1 MAAIALNIGN
11 RKMNRL
17 DGKVALITGA
27 ARGMG
32 EAHARRFIAE
42 GAKVVMTDRSEAQG
56 RTLAAELGARAI
68 FFTHDVTDA
77 AQWETVVAEAERAVG
92 PINILVN
99 NAGILGPVAQTAELK
114 EADYLQVCAVNQHS
128 VFLGM
133 RAVLP
138 SMVRSGGG
146 SIVNISSIAGMAA
159 NYGFPSLAYVASKFA
174 VRGMTKA
181 AAIEYGRHNIRVN
194 SVHPGF
200 IQTPMMVEA
209 TNEEGGDALALI
221 PLGRIA
227 DPDEVSQLVLFLAS
241 DESSYITGSE
251 HLVDAGMLAQ

>member
-1 MAAIALNIGN
+1 MG
-11 RKMNRL
+11 RL
-17 DGKVALITGA
+17 SGKVAIVTGA

-32 EAHARRFIAE
+32 ESHARTFVRE
-42 GAKVVMTDRSEAQG
+42 GAKVMMTDLRADAG
-56 RTLAAELGARAI
+56 RALQQELGENALFIEQDA
-68 FFTHDVTDA
+68 TDF
-77 AQWETVVAEAERAVG
+77 AQWEVVVQQAEATFG
-92 PINILVN
+92 PVDVLVN
-99 NAGILGPVAQTAELK
+99 NAGILGAMARTADLTEK
-114 EADYLQVCAVNQHS
+114 DYLAVCAINQHS
-128 VFLGM
+128 VFYGM

-138 SMVRSGGG
+138 SMLKAGHG
-146 SIVNISSIAGMAA
+146 SIVNISSIAGIAA

-181 AAIEYGRHNIRVN
+181 TAIEYGPHNIRVN

-209 TNEEGGDALALI
+209 TDEEGGDALSLI

-227 DPDEVSQLVLFLAS
+227 DPQEVSNLVLFLAS

>member
-1 MAAIALNIGN
+1 
-11 RKMNRL
+11 MNRL
-17 DGKVALITGA
+17 DGKVAVITGA

-56 RTLAAELGARAI
+56 RAIADELGARAL
-68 FFTHDVTDA
+68 FVPHDVTSA
-77 AQWETVVAEAERAVG
+77 SQWAKVVAKTEQAFGAISV
-92 PINILVN
+92 LVK
-99 NAGILGPVAQTAELK
+99 NAGILGPMAKTVELV
-114 EADYLQVCAVNQHS
+114 EADYMQVCAVNQHS

-133 RAVLP
+133 QAVLP
-138 SMVRSGGG
+138 SMLRAGQG
-146 SIVNISSIAGMAA
+146 SIINISSIAGMVA

-181 AAIEYGRHNIRVN
+181 TAIEYGPDKIRVN

-209 TNEEGGDALALI
+209 TDEVGGDALAQI
-221 PLGRIA
+221 PLGRLA
-227 DPDEVSQLVLFLAS
+227 YPDEVSQLVLFLAS
-241 DESSYITGSE
+241 DESSYITGTE
-251 HLVDAGMLAQ
+251 HVVDAGMIAQ

>member
-1 MAAIALNIGN
+1 MA
-11 RKMNRL
+11 RL
-17 DGKVALITGA
+17 EGKVALVTGA
-27 ARGMG
+27 SRGMG
-32 EAHARRFIAE
+32 SSHAELFVAQ
-42 GAKVVMTDRSEAQG
+42 GAKVILTDLNEQAGQ
-56 RTLAAELGARAI
+56 TLATRLGERAI
-68 FFTHDVTDA
+68 FLRHDVTDLES
-77 AQWETVVAEAERAVG
+77 WTNAVSEG
-92 PINILVN
+92 TKVFGDISVLVN
-99 NAGILGPVAQTAELK
+99 NAGVLGPIASTEELS
-114 EADYLQVCAVNQHS
+114 ENDYRAVCSINQDG
-128 VFLGM
+128 VFFGM
-133 RAVLP
+133 KAVLP
-138 SMVRSGGG
+138 SMERAGIG

-181 AAIEYGRHNIRVN
+181 TAVEYGPKNIRVN

-209 TNEEGGDALALI
+209 TNEEGGDALAQI

-227 DPDEVSQLVLFLAS
+227 DPREVSNLVLFLAS

>member
-1 MAAIALNIGN
+1 MG
-11 RKMNRL
+11 RL
-17 DGKVALITGA
+17 EGKVAIVSGA

-32 EAHARRFIAE
+32 SSHSRMFAAQGAR
-42 GAKVVMTDRSEAQG
+42 VVMTDISEGAGQALAQEIG
-56 RTLAAELGARAI
+56 DRAI
-68 FFTHDVTDA
+68 FLKHDVTKLDEWDGIIAAAKDA
-77 AQWETVVAEAERAVG
+77 FGGIDV
-92 PINILVN
+92 LVN
-99 NAGILGPVAQTAELK
+99 NAGILGAMANTAELT
-114 EADYLQVCAVNQHS
+114 EQDYLAVCAVNQHS
-128 VFLGM
+128 VFYGM
-133 RAVLP
+133 KAVLP
-138 SMVRSGGG
+138 AMIERGSG

-181 AAIEYGRHNIRVN
+181 TAVEYGKHNIRVN

-209 TNEEGGDALALI
+209 TNEDGGDALAEI

-227 DPDEVSQLVLFLAS
+227 DPEEVSNLVLFLAS

-251 HLVDAGMLAQ
+251 HLVDAGMLAH

>member
-1 MAAIALNIGN
+1 MGRLN
-11 RKMNRL
+11 
-17 DGKVALITGA
+17 GKVAIITGA

-32 EAHARRFIAE
+32 ESHARIFAREGARLVITDRNAE
-42 GAKVVMTDRSEAQG
+42 GGQALADEIGDDCRFVAQ
-56 RTLAAELGARAI
+56 
-68 FFTHDVTDA
+68 DVTKPGD
-77 AQWETVVAEAERAVG
+77 WERVVAEAEAAFGKVD
-92 PINILVN
+92 ILVN
-99 NAGILGPVAQTAELK
+99 NAGILGPMATTADLDD
-114 EADYLQVCAVNQHS
+114 AGYDLVCAINQHS
-128 VFLGM
+128 VFYGM

-138 SMVRSGGG
+138 AMLRAGGG

-181 AAIEYGRHNIRVN
+181 TAMEYGRHGIRVN

-209 TNEEGGDALALI
+209 TDEVGGDALREI

-227 DPDEVSQLVLFLAS
+227 DPAEVSALVLFLAS
-241 DESSYITGSE
+241 DEASYITGAE
-251 HLVDAGMLAQ
+251 HLVDAGMLAH